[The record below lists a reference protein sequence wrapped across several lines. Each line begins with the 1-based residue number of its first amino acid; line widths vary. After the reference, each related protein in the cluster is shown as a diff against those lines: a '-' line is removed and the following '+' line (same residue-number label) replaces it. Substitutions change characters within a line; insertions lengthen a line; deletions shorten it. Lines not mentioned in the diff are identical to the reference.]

1 MKSKE
6 PTRSKTPHQKSAR
19 RKESGSPTPSVS
31 ATLQEQIATRAHEHD
46 KRLIHQGSLDD
57 GLQTEQEILGQVNAR
72 NADRPH
78 RGGYASEEQD

>member
-6 PTRSKTPHQKSAR
+6 STRSKTPHQRSVR

-31 ATLQEQIATRAHEHD
+31 ANLQEQIATRACEHD
-46 KRLIHQGSLDD
+46 ERLIRQAPLDD
-57 GLQTEQEILGQVNAR
+57 WLQTEQEILGQENPR